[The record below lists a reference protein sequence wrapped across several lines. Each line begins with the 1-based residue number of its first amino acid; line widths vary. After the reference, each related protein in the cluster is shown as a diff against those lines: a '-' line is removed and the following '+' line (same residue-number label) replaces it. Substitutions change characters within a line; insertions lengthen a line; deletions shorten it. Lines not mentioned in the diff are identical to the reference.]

1 MRITNLRR
9 GRIARMGGICAILLM
24 LIYALHKWSNEN
36 VGNREDV
43 VVSDSLNSNSY
54 KSHHD
59 VYPTLKTDV
68 LGNFEPKPRRA
79 VVGPGEEGKPY
90 HMSQDRANDVAES
103 ESEYGMNIA
112 ASDMIAMNRSIPDTR
127 LDECKYWHYPTEL
140 PSTSVIIVFHNEGFS
155 VLMRTVHTVID
166 RSPPNT
172 LHEVV
177 LVDDYSDKDNL
188 KSNLDNYIKRWKGKV
203 RLIRNSQREGLIR
216 TRSRGAQEATGEVIV
231 FLDAHCEVNV
241 NWLPPLLAPIYRDY
255 KTMTVPVID
264 GVDHRTFEYRPVYAH
279 DTNFRGIFEWGMLYK
294 ENEVPDREAN
304 KHAHKSEPYK
314 SPTHAGGLFAINR
327 NYFLEIGAYD
337 PGLLVWGGENFEL
350 SFKIWQCGGSIEW
363 VPCSRVGHVY
373 RAFMPYSFGN
383 LAKNR
388 KGSLITINYKRVI
401 ETWFDEEHKEYFYT
415 REPMAR
421 FLDMGDISEQ
431 VALKEKL
438 KCKDFSW
445 FMDNVAYDV
454 YDKFP
459 KLPKNVRWGMVR
471 NKAGN
476 VCLDTMGKAA
486 PAYIGTST
494 CHGAGN
500 NQLFR
505 LNAAGQL
512 GVGERCV
519 EADADSVKQA
529 ICRLGTVDGP
539 WRYDE
544 ENHQIIHRLHNYCLT
559 LQPPSRTLALAP
571 CDPRNTYQ
579 QWSITHKQPSW

>member
-1 MRITNLRR
+1 MRITNVRR
-9 GRIARMGGICAILLM
+9 GRIIRMTAIGAILLI
-24 LIYALHKWSNEN
+24 LLYAVHSYSYVSVDVDSNDI
-36 VGNREDV
+36 VI
-43 VVSDSLNSNSY
+43 SDAQPNY
-54 KSHHD
+54 QKFHRD
-59 VYPTLKTDV
+59 VYPTLKTE
-68 LGNFEPKPRRA
+68 LGNFEPKTKWT
-79 VVGPGEEGKPY
+79 VKGPGEEGMPY
-90 HMSQDRANDVAES
+90 HMSQDRANDIAES

-112 ASDMIAMNRSIPDTR
+112 ASDDIAMNRSIPDTR
-127 LDECKYWHYPTEL
+127 LDECKYWHYAYDLPT
-140 PSTSVIIVFHNEGFS
+140 TSVIIVFHNEGFT
-155 VLMRTVHTVID
+155 VLMRTVHTVIE
-166 RSPPNT
+166 RSPPHV

-177 LVDDYSDKDNL
+177 LVDDFSDKDNL
-188 KSNLDNYIKRWKGKV
+188 KENLDNYIKRWHGKV
-203 RLIRNSQREGLIR
+203 RLIRNTRREGLIR
-216 TRSRGAQEATGEVIV
+216 TRSRGAKEATGDVIV

-255 KTMTVPVID
+255 RIMTVPVID
-264 GVDHRTFEYRPVYAH
+264 GIDHRTFEYRPVYQH
-279 DTNFRGIFEWGMLYK
+279 GTNYRGIFEWGMLYK

-304 KHAHKSEPYK
+304 LHKHKSEPYK

-327 NYFLEIGAYD
+327 RYFLEIGAYD

-373 RAFMPYSFGN
+373 RAFMPYSFGD

-421 FLDMGDISEQ
+421 FLDMGDISAQ

-438 KCKDFSW
+438 KCKDFGW
-445 FMDNVAYDV
+445 FMENVAYDV

-459 KLPKNVRWGMVR
+459 KLPKNVHWGMVR
-471 NKAGN
+471 NKAADL
-476 VCLDTMGKAA
+476 CMDTMGKAA
-486 PAYIGTST
+486 PAYIGTTT

-505 LNAAGQL
+505 LNEAGQL

-519 EADADSVKQA
+519 EADKESVKQA

-544 ENHQIIHRLHNYCLT
+544 NHNQLIHRLHSYCLT
-559 LQPPSRTLALAP
+559 LQPNSRTLGLAP
-571 CDPRNTYQ
+571 CDPNNTFQ
-579 QWSITHKQPSW
+579 QWTITHKKPNW

>member
-1 MRITNLRR
+1 MRITNVRR
-9 GRIARMGGICAILLM
+9 GRIIRMGAACAILL
-24 LIYALHKWSNEN
+24 LLLFALHKWSTDTGAIESE
-36 VGNREDV
+36 RELI
-43 VVSDSLNSNSY
+43 SDSQSAFY
-54 KSHHD
+54 KSHRN
-59 VYPTLKTDV
+59 VYPTLKTE
-68 LGNFEPKPRRA
+68 LGNFEPRDLHIVK
-79 VVGPGEEGKPY
+79 GPGEEGKPY
-90 HMSQDRANDVAES
+90 HMPQDRANDIAES

-112 ASDMIAMNRSIPDTR
+112 ASNDIAMNRSIPDTR

-155 VLMRTVHTVID
+155 VLMRTVHSVIN
-166 RSPPNT
+166 RSPPNI
-172 LHEVV
+172 LHEIV
-177 LVDDYSDKDNL
+177 LVDDFSDKDNL
-188 KSNLDNYIKRWKGKV
+188 KTNLDNYIKRWKGKV
-203 RLIRNSQREGLIR
+203 RLIRNTQREGLIR

-231 FLDAHCEVNV
+231 FLDAHCEVNL

-255 KTMTVPVID
+255 RIMTVPVID
-264 GVDHRTFEYRPVYAH
+264 GVDHRTFEYRPVYQQGM
-279 DTNFRGIFEWGMLYK
+279 NYRGIFEWGMLYK

-304 KHAHKSEPYK
+304 LHKYKSEPYK

-327 NYFLEIGAYD
+327 RYFLEIGAYD

-431 VALKEKL
+431 LALKDRL
-438 KCKDFSW
+438 KCKSFGW
-445 FMDNVAYDV
+445 FMENVAYDV

-459 KLPKNVRWGMVR
+459 KLPKNIHWGMVK
-471 NKAGN
+471 NKATG
-476 VCLDTMGKAA
+476 VCLDTMGKGA
-486 PAYIGTST
+486 PAYIGTAS
-494 CHGAGN
+494 CHGSGN
-500 NQLFR
+500 SQLFR
-505 LNAAGQL
+505 LNEAGQL

-519 EADADSVKQA
+519 EADVDNVKQA
-529 ICRLGTVDGP
+529 FCRLGTVDGP
-539 WRYDE
+539 WSYDE
-544 ENHQIIHRLHNYCLT
+544 EKNHLIHRLHGYCLT
-559 LQPPSRTLALAP
+559 LQPNSRQLGLVP
-571 CDPRNTYQ
+571 CDPNNTYQ
-579 QWSITHKQPSW
+579 KWTITHNKPNW

>member
-1 MRITNLRR
+1 MRITNIRR
-9 GRIARMGGICAILLM
+9 GRIFRTTGLCAILL
-24 LIYALHKWSNEN
+24 LFIYAIHSYSRSNGNVDSYEKLIVNEPLSKYKFHK
-36 VGNREDV
+36 DI
-43 VVSDSLNSNSY
+43 
-54 KSHHD
+54 
-59 VYPTLKTDV
+59 YPTLQTE
-68 LGNFEPKPRRA
+68 LGNFEPRSKNI
-79 VVGPGEEGKPY
+79 VKGPGEEGLPY
-90 HMSQDRANDVAES
+90 HMPQDRANDIAES

-112 ASDMIAMNRSIPDTR
+112 ASNDIAMNRSIPDTR
-127 LDECKYWHYPTEL
+127 LDECKYWHYPEEL

-166 RSPPNT
+166 RSPPNI
-172 LHEVV
+172 LKEVV
-177 LVDDYSDKDNL
+177 MVDDFSDKDDL
-188 KSNLDNYIKRWKGKV
+188 KENLDNYVKRWKGKV
-203 RLIRNSQREGLIR
+203 RIIRNSERQGLIR
-216 TRSRGAQEATGEVIV
+216 TRSRGAMEATGEVIV

-255 KTMTVPVID
+255 KIMTVPVID
-264 GVDHRTFEYRPVYAH
+264 GIDHKTFEYRPVYSH
-279 DTNFRGIFEWGMLYK
+279 GINYRGIFEWGMLYK
-294 ENEVPDREAN
+294 ENEVPDREASLH
-304 KHAHKSEPYK
+304 KHKSEPYK

-401 ETWFDEEHKEYFYT
+401 ETWFDEEHKEFFYT

-431 VALKEKL
+431 VALRDKL
-438 KCKDFSW
+438 NCKSFSW
-445 FMDNVAYDV
+445 YMENVAYDV

-459 KLPKNVRWGMVR
+459 KLPKNVHWGMVK
-471 NKAGN
+471 NKAIGL
-476 VCLDTMGKAA
+476 CLDTMGKAA
-486 PAYIGTST
+486 PSYIGIQS

-500 NQLFR
+500 NQLYR
-505 LNAAGQL
+505 LNEAGQL
-512 GVGERCV
+512 GVGERCL
-519 EADADSVKQA
+519 EADTDSLKQT

-539 WRYDE
+539 WRYDKE
-544 ENHQIIHRLHNYCLT
+544 RSHLIHRLHSYCLT
-559 LQPPSRTLALAP
+559 LQPNSRTLGLAP
-571 CDPRNTYQ
+571 CDPNNTYQ
-579 QWSITHKQPSW
+579 QWTITQKNPKW